1 MDWPS
6 AVVASVATAS
16 IAFAVA
22 AVLIAVMRVGEVAVI
37 KDGSKVG
44 DQLLRTL
51 AEEATASQRRVAEEL
66 TDIRLAMADMRD
78 RVGTVERAIQ
88 EVG

>member
-1 MDWPS
+1 M
-6 AVVASVATAS
+6 
-16 IAFAVA
+16 
-22 AVLIAVMRVGEVAVI
+22 I
-37 KDGSKVG
+37 KDGSKEG

-66 TDIRLAMADMRD
+66 TEIRLAMADMRD